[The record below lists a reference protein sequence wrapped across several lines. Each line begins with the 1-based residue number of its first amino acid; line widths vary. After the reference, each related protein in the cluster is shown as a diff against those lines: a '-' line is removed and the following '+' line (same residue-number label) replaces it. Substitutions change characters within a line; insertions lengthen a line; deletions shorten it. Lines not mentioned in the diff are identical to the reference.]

1 MYVFFIHLCVC
12 VCVEKVNFLVFFCFF
27 FEEHCLQVWLSAKL
41 TVWSKFGT
49 ELLFGGLHNRNNRA
63 CRKQPLHPS
72 CSPFCSSLRTSHNL
86 LPFDK
91 RGQTVTVGG
100 EPGCDF
106 FSLFFF

>member
-1 MYVFFIHLCVC
+1 MCSLFIFVC
-12 VCVEKVNFLVFFCFF
+12 VCVLKKSIFLCFFFFF

-49 ELLFGGLHNRNNRA
+49 ELLFLGGLHNRNNRA